1 MGFRCADGGDISIGF
16 FIDFVEIAYIFVPMI
31 SPILLKLG
39 IDPLWFG
46 ILVALNLQT
55 SFLTLP
61 FGFSLFYLRGV
72 APPSVTTMNIYQGV
86 IPFIL
91 LQILSVIIVMLF
103 PGIIRVF

>member
-1 MGFRCADGGDISIGF
+1 M
-16 FIDFVEIAYIFVPMI
+16 V

-55 SFLTLP
+55 SFLTPP
-61 FGFSLFYLRGV
+61 FCFSLFYLRGV
-72 APPSVTTMNIYQGV
+72 APPSVTTMDIYREV

-91 LQILSVIIVMLF
+91 LQLLALVIEMIF